1 MVNEHFEIVVVGGGI
16 IGAATAEVL
25 TRRGKRVALVERRSP
40 AHEHGSSHG
49 DGRIIRYTYPEA
61 IYIAM
66 AQRVY
71 HAWSA
76 IEARCGE
83 ILVETTGGWE
93 CGPASSPQ
101 LAELQ
106 SSFEL
111 HGIDYEALGPEETSH
126 RFPQLWLPE
135 GSRALYQADGGIVR
149 AERAVRALWRVVEA
163 SGAAIR
169 SGAHVTAIEA
179 GDSEVRVVLEDG
191 QILTADSVVLAVG
204 GWAAGL
210 TAELGLELPLAVS
223 RETVAYFPLV
233 AGSTLDHSLRALPT
247 VIDYHTSEQP
257 FYCLPKIDV
266 PGVKIGWHHSGPVID
281 PDDPEDP
288 VSSQRIVDRIS
299 RFVAERF
306 PALDPRPLGTLSC
319 LYTNTPDY
327 HFVIDRHPTCERVV
341 IGAGFS
347 GHGFKFGPVIGEILA
362 DLATGAE
369 PAFDLE
375 TFRIAR
381 FEGEITRRTGA

>member
-1 MVNEHFEIVVVGGGI
+1 MNERFEIVVVGGGI

-25 TRRGKRVALVERRSP
+25 VRRGKRVALVERRSP

-61 IYIAM
+61 IYIAL
-66 AQRVY
+66 ARRVY

-83 ILVETTGGWE
+83 TLVETTGGWE
-93 CGPASSPQ
+93 CGPEGSPE

-106 SSFEL
+106 ASFEL
-111 HGIDYEALGPEETSH
+111 HDIAYESLDPAETAR
-126 RFPQLWLPE
+126 RFPQLQLPR

-149 AERAVRALWRVVEA
+149 AERAVRALWRLVEA

-169 SGAHVTAIEA
+169 SGSRVTAIEA
-179 GDSEVRVVLEDG
+179 DAREARVRLEDG
-191 QILTADSVVLAVG
+191 QNLTADSVVLAAG
-204 GWAAGL
+204 GWAGGLAAG
-210 TAELGLELPLAVS
+210 LGLELPLEVS
-223 RETVAYFPLV
+223 RETVSYYPVRADS
-233 AGSTLDHSLRALPT
+233 GLDHSLRALPT
-247 VIDYHTSEQP
+247 VIDYHTPDRP

-266 PGVKIGWHHSGPVID
+266 PGVKIGWHHSGPVVH
-281 PDDPEDP
+281 PDDPVDP
-288 VSSQRIVDRIS
+288 VVRQQIVDRIS
-299 RFVAERF
+299 RFVAGRF
-306 PALDPRPLGTLSC
+306 PALDPRPMVTLDC

-327 HFVIDRHPTCERVV
+327 HFVLDRHPELERVV

-362 DLATGAE
+362 DLATGVE
-369 PAFDLE
+369 PAFDLS

-381 FEGEITRRTGA
+381 FGQPLTRRTGA